1 MRILEHFWPK
11 IGLSKQSK
19 ILFSLAMDP
28 TFFVKM
34 AVNDAVNLGD
44 YFFGPK
50 MGCERDTNIANKQ
63 FLAIF
68 QFSKIFTITNNLEF

>member
-19 ILFSLAMDP
+19 ILFSLAMDH

-50 MGCERDTNIANKQ
+50 SGCEQLSEHD
-63 FLAIF
+63 FFGIF
-68 QFSKIFTITNNLEF
+68 GHFFNFRKFSQ